1 MRHRI
6 FAVLISSIMLMMLMS
21 PTVYASSLDSVVYG
35 NEQLQEE
42 QTQQTENIEET
53 PVVVVEQQ
61 TVETVTTDNNG
72 DYIDSIKKA
81 TNLSQVPESRAAKQI
96 NTLSGKVAS
105 FIVKVISYF
114 ITAFLAVTVVID
126 LCYISLPF
134 TRSILSNGYG
144 GNAQAAVGT
153 PGMQGPMN
161 NGGMNPMAGMAN
173 GMQGGGLK
181 QAMQQCGMQGSAPGA
196 SPAMGRV
203 QWVSTAALNAVAA
216 ESQPSPNGKSRS
228 ALNIYAEAVMIK
240 LIATTLLITLAV
252 TGALSNLGFLIGTL
266 LSNSINNIGN
276 MM

>member
-1 MRHRI
+1 MKHRI
-6 FAVLISSIMLMMLMS
+6 FAVLISSIMLMMPIS
-21 PTVYASSLDSVVYG
+21 PTVYASSLDSVVYE
-35 NEQLQEE
+35 NEQLQKE
-42 QTQQTENIEET
+42 QEQQTENIEET
-53 PVVVVEQQ
+53 PVVVEQQ
-61 TVETVTTDNNG
+61 TVEIVTPNNNY
-72 DYIDSIKKA
+72 DYIDSIKNA
-81 TNLSQVPESRAAKQI
+81 TDLSQAPESRAAKQI

-144 GNAQAAVGT
+144 GNAQAAIGT

-161 NGGMNPMAGMAN
+161 NGGMNPVAGMVN
-173 GMQGGGLK
+173 GRQGGGLN

-216 ESQPSPNGKSRS
+216 EGQPGSNGKPKT
-228 ALNIYAEAVMIK
+228 ALSIYAEAAMAK

-252 TGALSNLGFLIGTL
+252 TGALSNLGFFIGYT
-266 LSNSINNIGN
+266 LSNAISNVGN
-276 MM
+276 ML